1 MTQEVTRNW
10 HRTPATVAEEMT
22 VRFGAHYV
30 ELCEWA
36 AERGLEFP
44 LEINYHILGLD
55 DFTNGTANL
64 ALELNYPESQTITEE
79 WEQNP
84 IVQELKRFAELF
96 ASDER
101 ISKKYPG
108 FGHSGSIRKTRRNFR
123 NIQTHTFLLLMITN
137 PLAPSPDHLTFKNRR
152 RLRIWLIIQ
161 AANRLIDFGYAADTS
176 ISSASRFLQIDT
188 ADEHWQLIDELLDK
202 AQKQIDLSSNSFEHF
217 TSAIENAASLL
228 NGTARHSKTV
238 REFLNSI
245 SAIAGGSCS
254 EIEPRSTNVR
264 IPPHFKRAPSPT
276 DEMLFE
282 VEDTNF
288 NVVVSPS
295 DEYENVEFAY
305 LTEVDTT
312 DSNAQQTLSSGSV
325 FIQTSELSHYLPWS
339 WDRLLPPEEQLVWK
353 WVKNKL
359 HATTIEE
366 KLGGTLVWLAIQLSR
381 SLSLVERIV
390 ITPETSAEWSLSP
403 DFELLKRSAPR
414 RHSGWRPQ
422 ELQLD
427 QVTPFHD
434 ELVFSVP
441 KTINHALKGATTS
454 PAPTP
459 QTLGALWRDVSNI
472 TLDAWFNKQAKGHF
486 PRVTS
491 AKLAQC
497 RSQKLFNLTGDFS
510 FTRLLT
516 SHPQSAIPGACS
528 YATWDVKA
536 IEKGLQAPVF
546 RYSNDPDNVNLMG
559 SLLAPIES
567 ILHQEID
574 HASKLLAKAS
584 HDGLIHYHN
593 ALTQYVVMALYAA
606 TGARPL
612 RDPFE
617 SARHFSLT
625 FSCVYINDKSDGS
638 LRNGRLVPLP
648 NKMTELLSLYLRH
661 LGRFSEQ
668 IRDHRNELAQQIST
682 MAKGHFAKLPFFF
695 LIDEYLC
702 WHSMA
707 DAAELNC
714 QLFEWTLPDNLFR
727 HRYSQRLLKEGV
739 DPEVIEGWM
748 GHAERGS
755 ASYSDYSARCWAD
768 DVNTYRKAFERA
780 FNALPFFL
788 PAEHHEL
795 PPLLFLASLKTTYIE
810 PRLFGQRVRARQRK
824 LKLNTAIQE
833 TRSDIQFFLNGRQ
846 LNDLSDENLLSL
858 SRRML
863 LRENRLPHPQAALRF
878 RVFSK
883 LIKRS
888 STKDHQ
894 KFPQGNSEGVSEKPT
909 TGSARRDILKK
920 RLVQLSEER
929 SLIHTDIT
937 AALELYPLLSTWVVT
952 IKSSTIKASLSKS
965 RALSLGAALLAVEKR
980 LGYKRLLL
988 DVMEGKH
995 FRLLQNERQYFFEY
1009 SEALNPGD
1017 FSTAVQRHEI
1027 SYKVASLLAH
1037 GLKSK
1042 KAVKMPSPIDM
1053 SEFETCL
1060 EIYHSQFSNNPT
1072 PSMADLLSWLCH
1084 VINQANLIQ
1093 LPGIV
1098 AAALSE
1104 RSPPTSASLRDY
1116 IRILH
1121 GPAIEVPGDIP
1132 HNTVLPSQGLA
1143 RRRVQEADK
1152 LQLQEN
1158 AKEFTRTISNALDN
1172 YTPPKALHCAEQLQA
1187 VCKAFQSSIS
1197 SSLML
1202 AGLWI
1207 ANQTQLGKRPK
1218 RKKRVPFAKSSL
1230 TTYWSSI
1237 SPGFREFLYDV
1248 DLLNLDSD
1256 EITDACSDMI
1266 EYKLMTSKHT
1276 DYFGKRL
1283 KEFFRWASLYGVA
1296 SPEWDELN
1304 INSGYRTV
1312 SAGLI
1317 TEEEYQTCHSVI
1329 QADSSLSLSDKT
1341 TLGFVLLLTYRYG
1354 LRAKEAINILRRDW
1368 CQDDQHCWVLVQNN
1382 QYRQLKSTASRR
1394 AVPLLFNLSKLE
1406 ENIIDR
1412 ALSHYKSIATPE
1424 TNRPILCETS
1434 KDSIPILTNLA
1445 PRISEALIQ
1454 VLRSVTGNPNLVLH
1468 HCRHSFYNRVAP
1480 ALFDLQ
1486 SPLAAKLSGA
1496 LGHPE
1501 IKRTVLGGTN
1511 TVSRRSAMALA
1522 RLMGHRF
1529 PSTGLKNYCHLITD
1543 WIDTLIPVDHP
1554 RARKISGITQISE
1567 LSELPKISH
1576 TKLSPSLEYPAPSL
1590 SSLLKTLRLVGL
1602 GLSYERAGDLTEINP
1617 SHLSLLKKTLD
1628 ITTARM
1634 RFSSPNDKN
1643 IKLKGS
1649 DHPEALLTTVS
1660 DNAWHRLIH
1669 RSDTLG
1675 DTKEPILNAGSI
1687 KHLGDLPYLTGTNR
1701 HLLMEQPS
1709 HALLVAQTI
1718 RIFEIP
1724 STQFQVIDKDSR
1736 HKTHEK
1742 MMQAGF
1748 DVMSESAIRTKLD
1761 TLRIYQPDRE
1771 GAPRSENYSAL
1782 ILSRSKDGIVRNSF
1796 ELVVAFLATGV
1807 LAQIEHSMGKSV
1819 AD

>member
-988 DVMEGKH
+988 DVM
-995 FRLLQNERQYFFEY
+995 
-1009 SEALNPGD
+1009 
-1017 FSTAVQRHEI
+1017 
-1027 SYKVASLLAH
+1027 
-1037 GLKSK
+1037 
-1042 KAVKMPSPIDM
+1042 
-1053 SEFETCL
+1053 
-1060 EIYHSQFSNNPT
+1060 
-1072 PSMADLLSWLCH
+1072 
-1084 VINQANLIQ
+1084 
-1093 LPGIV
+1093 
-1098 AAALSE
+1098 
-1104 RSPPTSASLRDY
+1104 
-1116 IRILH
+1116 
-1121 GPAIEVPGDIP
+1121 
-1132 HNTVLPSQGLA
+1132 
-1143 RRRVQEADK
+1143 
-1152 LQLQEN
+1152 
-1158 AKEFTRTISNALDN
+1158 
-1172 YTPPKALHCAEQLQA
+1172 
-1187 VCKAFQSSIS
+1187 
-1197 SSLML
+1197 
-1202 AGLWI
+1202 
-1207 ANQTQLGKRPK
+1207 
-1218 RKKRVPFAKSSL
+1218 
-1230 TTYWSSI
+1230 
-1237 SPGFREFLYDV
+1237 
-1248 DLLNLDSD
+1248 
-1256 EITDACSDMI
+1256 
-1266 EYKLMTSKHT
+1266 
-1276 DYFGKRL
+1276 
-1283 KEFFRWASLYGVA
+1283 
-1296 SPEWDELN
+1296 
-1304 INSGYRTV
+1304 
-1312 SAGLI
+1312 
-1317 TEEEYQTCHSVI
+1317 
-1329 QADSSLSLSDKT
+1329 
-1341 TLGFVLLLTYRYG
+1341 
-1354 LRAKEAINILRRDW
+1354 
-1368 CQDDQHCWVLVQNN
+1368 
-1382 QYRQLKSTASRR
+1382 
-1394 AVPLLFNLSKLE
+1394 
-1406 ENIIDR
+1406 
-1412 ALSHYKSIATPE
+1412 
-1424 TNRPILCETS
+1424 
-1434 KDSIPILTNLA
+1434 
-1445 PRISEALIQ
+1445 
-1454 VLRSVTGNPNLVLH
+1454 
-1468 HCRHSFYNRVAP
+1468 
-1480 ALFDLQ
+1480 
-1486 SPLAAKLSGA
+1486 
-1496 LGHPE
+1496 
-1501 IKRTVLGGTN
+1501 
-1511 TVSRRSAMALA
+1511 
-1522 RLMGHRF
+1522 
-1529 PSTGLKNYCHLITD
+1529 
-1543 WIDTLIPVDHP
+1543 
-1554 RARKISGITQISE
+1554 
-1567 LSELPKISH
+1567 
-1576 TKLSPSLEYPAPSL
+1576 
-1590 SSLLKTLRLVGL
+1590 
-1602 GLSYERAGDLTEINP
+1602 
-1617 SHLSLLKKTLD
+1617 
-1628 ITTARM
+1628 
-1634 RFSSPNDKN
+1634 
-1643 IKLKGS
+1643 
-1649 DHPEALLTTVS
+1649 
-1660 DNAWHRLIH
+1660 
-1669 RSDTLG
+1669 
-1675 DTKEPILNAGSI
+1675 
-1687 KHLGDLPYLTGTNR
+1687 
-1701 HLLMEQPS
+1701 
-1709 HALLVAQTI
+1709 
-1718 RIFEIP
+1718 
-1724 STQFQVIDKDSR
+1724 
-1736 HKTHEK
+1736 
-1742 MMQAGF
+1742 
-1748 DVMSESAIRTKLD
+1748 
-1761 TLRIYQPDRE
+1761 
-1771 GAPRSENYSAL
+1771 
-1782 ILSRSKDGIVRNSF
+1782 
-1796 ELVVAFLATGV
+1796 
-1807 LAQIEHSMGKSV
+1807 
-1819 AD
+1819 